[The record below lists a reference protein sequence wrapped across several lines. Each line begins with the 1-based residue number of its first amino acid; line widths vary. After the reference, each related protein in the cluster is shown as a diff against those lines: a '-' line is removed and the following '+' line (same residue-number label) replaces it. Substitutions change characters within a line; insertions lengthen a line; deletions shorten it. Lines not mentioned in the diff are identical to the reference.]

1 MIPDSSFKVLSDM
14 AYNVE
19 ESKAKSN
26 GHLKIIEGSQII
38 DFHQKRS
45 FMVLEVNDN
54 IDNGMQAMACQS
66 LDESNH
72 IVIAYS
78 GTNAFNKK
86 DILTDIDSVVLGK
99 NNKLLTCPSSIT
111 LREDGISLPCKNP
124 SQITTSELFAQ
135 KIKMNYPD
143 ATLWLTGHS
152 LGGYLAMIVAS
163 EMRLS
168 ARVFN
173 SPSPINNMSEA
184 AASYVISHPEKYRS
198 YRINKDYI
206 GNFGINS
213 SDDKLGISKR
223 VNAKKQHGFYKK
235 IFFHELT
242 RFRLNQQG
250 QIVDIDENKQD

>member
-14 AYNVE
+14 AYNIE
-19 ESKAKSN
+19 KSKAESN
-26 GHLKIIEGSQII
+26 GHLQIIEGSQII

-45 FMVLEVNDN
+45 FMVLEVNDDIN
-54 IDNGMQAMACQS
+54 NGMQAMACQS

-124 SQITTSELFAQ
+124 SQITTSKLFAQ

-184 AASYVISHPEKYRS
+184 ATSYVISHPEKYHS

-235 IFFHELT
+235 IFFHE
-242 RFRLNQQG
+242 
-250 QIVDIDENKQD
+250 

>member
-124 SQITTSELFAQ
+124 SQITTSKLFAQ
-135 KIKMNYPD
+135 K
-143 ATLWLTGHS
+143 L
-152 LGGYLAMIVAS
+152 
-163 EMRLS
+163 R
-168 ARVFN
+168 
-173 SPSPINNMSEA
+173 
-184 AASYVISHPEKYRS
+184 
-198 YRINKDYI
+198 
-206 GNFGINS
+206 
-213 SDDKLGISKR
+213 
-223 VNAKKQHGFYKK
+223 
-235 IFFHELT
+235 
-242 RFRLNQQG
+242 
-250 QIVDIDENKQD
+250 

>member
-1 MIPDSSFKVLSDM
+1 M
-14 AYNVE
+14 
-19 ESKAKSN
+19 
-26 GHLKIIEGSQII
+26 
-38 DFHQKRS
+38 
-45 FMVLEVNDN
+45 
-54 IDNGMQAMACQS
+54 
-66 LDESNH
+66 
-72 IVIAYS
+72 
-78 GTNAFNKK
+78 
-86 DILTDIDSVVLGK
+86 GK

-124 SQITTSELFAQ
+124 SQITTSKLFAQ